1 MKTSDFDYRLPQEAI
16 AQTPAEPRH
25 ASRLMVLDRAG
36 GTLQHVIFRDLVRF
50 LRPDDLLVINR
61 TRVIPARLIAR
72 KPTGGRV
79 EILLLKRIGERTWEA
94 LIGGKGVRIG
104 QRLSLADAPS
114 ATVTEELEGSR
125 RIVQFEEAL
134 ESLLPGIGQMPLP
147 PYIHT
152 PLTDPERY
160 QTVYAQTSGS
170 AAAPTAGLHF
180 TRELISEIEGLG
192 VRFVP
197 LTLHIGLDTFAP
209 VTESSPQDHQ
219 IHSEWCEL
227 SPESAEMINQTR
239 ARGGRVIAVGTTSV
253 RTLETAAQR
262 AQDGQSVAPFSGPT
276 NLFILPGHVFRAVDA
291 LITNFHLPK
300 SSLIMLVSAFAGRE
314 RILDAYQKA
323 LAEGY
328 RFYSFGD
335 AMLIL

>member
-262 AQDGQSVAPFSGPT
+262 AQDGQSVAPF
-276 NLFILPGHVFRAVDA
+276 
-291 LITNFHLPK
+291 
-300 SSLIMLVSAFAGRE
+300 
-314 RILDAYQKA
+314 
-323 LAEGY
+323 
-328 RFYSFGD
+328 
-335 AMLIL
+335 